1 MSQTPF
7 GVRIAPHWGTIPRSG
22 SVPFGSVLGNCAIFV
37 LENTDKLAAGWDNGA
52 TNAHN
57 WNNSKK
63 TMKQDPRFPNLFIL
77 NHPLIQH
84 KLSHMRERDTS
95 TRTFRELL
103 KEITLLMGYEITRD
117 LPLTTRKIETPLETI
132 DAPVIAG
139 KKLAIVPILRAGIGM
154 SDGLLEL
161 VPSARVGHVG
171 VFRDPETHKPVEYL
185 VRLPDTA
192 DRIFILCDPMVA
204 TGNSAVHAVDVLKK
218 RGVTDEQIIFLAL
231 VAAPEGVTV
240 FQASHPGV
248 KLYVA
253 SLDSHLNDHAYIVP
267 GLGDAGDRI
276 FGTK

>member
-1 MSQTPF
+1 M
-7 GVRIAPHWGTIPRSG
+7 
-22 SVPFGSVLGNCAIFV
+22 
-37 LENTDKLAAGWDNGA
+37 
-52 TNAHN
+52 
-57 WNNSKK
+57 

-84 KLSHMRERDTS
+84 KLSHMRARDTS
-95 TRTFRELL
+95 TRTFRQLL

-117 LPLTTRKIETPLETI
+117 LPLTTRKIETPLQTI

-161 VPSARVGHVG
+161 VPSARVGHIG
-171 VFRDPETHKPVEYL
+171 VYRDPETHQPVEYL
-185 VRLPDTA
+185 VRLPDPVE
-192 DRIFILCDPMVA
+192 RVFILCDPMVA
-204 TGNSAVHAVDVLKK
+204 TGNSAVYAVNVLKS
-218 RGVTDEQIIFLAL
+218 RGVSDDHIIFLAL
-231 VAAPEGVTV
+231 VAAPEGVAV
-240 FQASHPGV
+240 FQQAHPGV